1 MTEDRLPRALHY
13 ALFAPLLGTR
23 FEFHPA
29 GSGAAAVPLML
40 VEATQSQ
47 TLPQYEQFTLHW
59 DGPPAPM
66 LRQGTH
72 RVTHPAIGEIDVFIV
87 PIARDAGAVRY
98 EAVFSVDR
106 ARPCA

>member
-1 MTEDRLPRALHY
+1 MTEERLPRALHY
-13 ALFAPLLGTR
+13 SLFAPLLGTR
-23 FEFHPA
+23 FEFLPA
-29 GSGAAAVPLML
+29 GSDAAAVPLTL

-47 TLPQYEQFTLHW
+47 AVSQYDQFPLHW
-59 DGPPAPM
+59 EGPPTPM

-72 RVTHPAIGEIDVFIV
+72 RVLHPALGEIDVFIV
-87 PIARDAGAVRY
+87 PIARDAVAVRY